1 MYYINFNHVYY
12 RTGTVL
18 LTDKKRYGILAATLQ
33 KNAYRWTPILKI
45 IIELDKCAPKFRLF
59 VKSTYSIPWVCV
71 KGASVYR
78 FAASVYRYAVLRDS
92 KLGVDVF
99 TYYVSKS
106 LPFLR
111 KKKSVIYESHTGC
124 VAMESW
130 S

>member
-1 MYYINFNHVYY
+1 MCTQVSTFCKINV
-12 RTGTVL
+12 
-18 LTDKKRYGILAATLQ
+18 
-33 KNAYRWTPILKI
+33 
-45 IIELDKCAPKFRLF
+45 C
-59 VKSTYSIPWVCV
+59 IPWVCV
-71 KGASVYR
+71 NTASVYRFAASVYR

-99 TYYVSKS
+99 TYYVSKGDVFTYYVSKS

-111 KKKSVIYESHTGC
+111 KKESVIYESHTGC

>member
-33 KNAYRWTPILKI
+33 KNAYRWTPIFKI

-71 KGASVYR
+71 NTASVYRFAASVYR

-99 TYYVSKS
+99 TYYVSKIPS
-106 LPFLR
+106 LP
-111 KKKSVIYESHTGC
+111 S
-124 VAMESW
+124 
-130 S
+130 